1 MRRALMALAL
11 VAGVV
16 AAIGTTGAGATAD
29 GPRPLPMA
37 ATYNGVHMVAFQLTG
52 VMPTTAAQ
60 IQKLADLND
69 IVILQPRYMKLLGPT
84 LKADNPNLT
93 LLVYENGMYSGQ
105 GDPTN
110 LPESWYLHTA
120 GGKRVLSNSEHNAL
134 MNPRS
139 TAAYT
144 DANGT
149 YDGWSDY
156 VSQMCVLHQFS
167 YVSGCFLDLLG
178 PAGIRAQYN
187 VNGGVPVNPQT
198 SQAFTPLDYESMTGS
213 VADVVRSEM
222 PAGAIVAG
230 NGLNNGHAY
239 YYMSSNTL
247 NSYTD
252 ATEAEGWMNRAP
264 ANYTTTQWLRT
275 VQMVIDNGAAGSGA
289 LLQTS
294 CECATTTANDA
305 ARTFDMATYLIAN
318 TGHAYFD
325 YVGGAHSNIRRW
337 QNDSNLYHLNLGA
350 PTQTY
355 ASAGQYLVNGV
366 YQRGYTGGIVLV
378 NPGTAAVT
386 VKLPQAYHTL
396 TGASVTSVKVAAHA
410 AAILTS

>member
-1 MRRALMALAL
+1 
-11 VAGVV
+11 
-16 AAIGTTGAGATAD
+16 
-29 GPRPLPMA
+29 MA
-37 ATYNGVHMVAFQLTG
+37 ATYNGIHMVAFQLTG

-60 IQKLADLND
+60 IQALADLND
-69 IVILQPRYMKLLGPT
+69 IVILQPRYMKLIGAT

-110 LPESWYLHTA
+110 LPASWYLHTA
-120 GGKRVLSNSEHNAL
+120 GGTRVLSNSEHNAL
-134 MNPRS
+134 MNPQS
-139 TAAYT
+139 TATYT

-149 YDGWSDY
+149 YNGWSDD
-156 VSQMCVLHQFS
+156 VAQMCVLHQLS

-187 VNGGVPVNPQT
+187 VGGGVPINPRT
-198 SQAFTPLDYESMTGS
+198 TQAFTALDYESMTGS
-213 VADVVRSEM
+213 VADVVRSAT
-222 PAGAIVAG
+222 PTGAIVAG

-247 NSYTD
+247 NNYTD

-264 ANYTTTQWLRT
+264 SNYTTTQWLRT

-289 LLQTS
+289 LLQSS
-294 CECATTTANDA
+294 CECATTADDDA

-325 YVGGAHSNIRRW
+325 YVGGPQSNIRRW
-337 QNDSNLYHLNLGA
+337 QADSNLYHLNLGS

-355 ASAGQYLVNGV
+355 ASAGQYLINGV
-366 YQRGYTGGIVLV
+366 YQRAYTGGLV
-378 NPGTAAVT
+378 SRTRGRLQSRSRVPGVSHAGGS
-386 VKLPQAYHTL
+386 LGDLGQGRGPQRLDSRLLAPRDAWRPAHRSPRIA
-396 TGASVTSVKVAAHA
+396 TGPLAPLSC
-410 AAILTS
+410 